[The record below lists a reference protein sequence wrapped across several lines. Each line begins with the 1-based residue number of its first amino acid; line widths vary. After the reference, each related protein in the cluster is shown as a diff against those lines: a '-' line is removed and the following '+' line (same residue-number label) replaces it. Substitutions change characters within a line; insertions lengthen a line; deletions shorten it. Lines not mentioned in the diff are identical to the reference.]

1 MSATSRL
8 PTVADFLRAGADAI
22 RVREGQEANTRDGSV
37 LDLVSGPAA
46 MAWAEQV
53 VRDRDLF
60 RQIHT
65 DTARGDRLEEL
76 VLKRYKVPMGR
87 ASRGQGK
94 AVLTRLSSSLSG
106 TLFEGTRLRV
116 RNGATGAAQFYA
128 IAQDV
133 FVPVGP
139 LAVEVPIRATRTG
152 KGVAIMNP
160 LVRELADKTF
170 DTWAVASLICADGT
184 DDEAPEAYIAR
195 ARQTY
200 LDARPGYRKRIEDA
214 CKAAGAAF
222 AVLLDAGDLGAAA
235 DFGCSFVYV
244 ADAGYS
250 TPQALQDACSDAVDA
265 VHVGGC
271 DVQVRPMTPTPVTLT
286 LTVQLWAPIGD
297 FDLVGLR
304 QGIIQTVLAMFNAR
318 PRFWL
323 FDVDSIAGEVHAVSD
338 GIQKVE
344 ITTDPAEP
352 TAAFVASLPRYTLA
366 PSAVAVTFTGP

>member
-1 MSATSRL
+1 MSATSPL
-8 PTVADFLRAGADAI
+8 PSVEEFLRAGADAI
-22 RVREGQEANTRDGSV
+22 RVREGQDANTRDGSV
-37 LDLVSGPAA
+37 LDLLNGPAA
-46 MAWAEQV
+46 MAWAEQA

-76 VLKRYKVPMGR
+76 VLKRYKVAMRR

-94 AVLTRLSSSLSG
+94 SVLTRESGTLSG
-106 TLFEGTRLRV
+106 TIFEGTRIRV
-116 RNGATGAAQFYA
+116 RNGATGASLYYA
-128 IAQDV
+128 VSQDV
-133 FVPVGP
+133 FVPSAP

-152 KGVAIMNP
+152 TGVAISNP

-200 LDARPGYRKRIEDA
+200 LDARPGYRKRVEDA
-214 CKAAGAAF
+214 CKGAGAAY
-222 AVLLDAGDLGAAA
+222 VVILDAADLGADA

-271 DVQVRPMTPTPVTLT
+271 DVQVRPMAPTAVTLEIA
-286 LTVQLWAPIGD
+286 VRLWGPIGD

-304 QGIIQTVLAMFNAR
+304 QGILQSVLAMFNNR

-323 FDVDSIAGEVHAVSD
+323 FDLDSIAGEVHAVSD
-338 GIQKVE
+338 AIQKVE
-344 ITTDPAEP
+344 VTSDPAEP
-352 TAAFVASLPRYTLA
+352 SAAFLATLPRYTLA
-366 PSAVAVTFTGP
+366 PNAIVVTFSGP